1 MFESVIVLH
10 EWVDAPFQLFSL
22 NRECSD
28 NHVGSYVLPGFYSY
42 QAWNEYVQPA
52 IETAAQSPTESKD
65 WYLIHHSLMIW
76 VLVAVLNKL
85 DASWLK
91 CIKKNISAQWRKF
104 LGAIYYAKA
113 GDFNQQT
120 YQIDIL

>member
-1 MFESVIVLH
+1 ML
-10 EWVDAPFQLFSL
+10 
-22 NRECSD
+22 
-28 NHVGSYVLPGFYSY
+28 GSYALPGFYSY

-65 WYLIHHSLMIW
+65 W
-76 VLVAVLNKL
+76 VLNTSQSDDL
-85 DASWLK
+85 SFSGSPEQIRRQLTEMY
-91 CIKKNISAQWRKF
+91 KKEYISEWRKF

-120 YQIDIL
+120 YQIPQSQLFK